1 MVRAN
6 RPASAF
12 TNAQISGFYFRP
24 CRDEYDEVVFEYFR
38 TRTAR
43 PSKFIKEPV
52 SAVDARRN
60 NGRHGLLDE
69 FCSAFDDQSLWLDG
83 VDCAVQPSACI
94 LRKPYTNLDPI
105 SMETLRAGMEG
116 VTREVERK
124 IAAELPARFG
134 VMFDGWTHASE
145 HYVAWFACDEVNGV
159 LVTPLLAM
167 APLINEPDD
176 NLSARSHYEFLATML
191 PRDYGVQIDQCR
203 FVVGDN
209 CSVNRSLATLM
220 RVPLVG
226 SGTGAD
232 DQAED
237 AHSVYKTAT
246 TRWSSTFDMVKRYF
260 ELLEFLDADDDDI
273 MELLPSPASNKRLRA
288 LFKELK
294 DVESVAKALQG
305 RDTDLLDVRQWFDEL
320 IALKPKFAT
329 YLGPQAEIVHSPD
342 FESGCVRVLRGLQ
355 DRLTRAE
362 EAVLG
367 PFVRL
372 AEHTD
377 EDFDD
382 DVLSFVERLRKRRR
396 LAEPSVS
403 YEQLKTIPPTSNVV
417 ERFFSVAR
425 VTFGQQRHG
434 LLPATLEMILF
445 LRENRCYWDSST
457 VDSIN

>member
-1 MVRAN
+1 
-6 RPASAF
+6 
-12 TNAQISGFYFRP
+12 
-24 CRDEYDEVVFEYFR
+24 
-38 TRTAR
+38 
-43 PSKFIKEPV
+43 
-52 SAVDARRN
+52 
-60 NGRHGLLDE
+60 
-69 FCSAFDDQSLWLDG
+69 
-83 VDCAVQPSACI
+83 
-94 LRKPYTNLDPI
+94 
-105 SMETLRAGMEG
+105 
-116 VTREVERK
+116 
-124 IAAELPARFG
+124 
-134 VMFDGWTHASE
+134 MFDGWTHASE

-209 CSVNRSLATLM
+209 CSVNRSLAILM

-226 SGTGAD
+226 CASHRLNRAVQHYLLQHEED
-232 DQAED
+232 LAAVQALMIKL
-237 AHSVYKTAT
+237 KTLTQSAKLRQKTELRPVIRQT

-260 ELLEFLDADDDDI
+260 ELLEFLDVDDDDI

-320 IALKPKFAT
+320 LALKPQFAT

-377 EDFDD
+377 EDSDD
-382 DVLSFVERLRKRRR
+382 DDLSFVERLRKRRR
-396 LAEPSVS
+396 LGEPSVS

>member
-12 TNAQISGFYFRP
+12 TNAQISGFYFRL

-38 TRTAR
+38 CRCGTAAPGPRGRQNSSRSPCRPLMLDATTADTGSLMNFVRHSTINLYGWMEWIVQSNLPLAFCESRTAR
-43 PSKFIKEPV
+43 
-52 SAVDARRN
+52 R
-60 NGRHGLLDE
+60 
-69 FCSAFDDQSLWLDG
+69 
-83 VDCAVQPSACI
+83 
-94 LRKPYTNLDPI
+94 YTNLDPI

-134 VMFDGWTHASE
+134 VMFDGWTHDSE
-145 HYVAWFACDEVNGV
+145 HYVAWFACYEVNGV

-226 SGTGAD
+226 CASHRLNRAVQHYLLQHEKD
-232 DQAED
+232 LAAVQALMIKL
-237 AHSVYKTAT
+237 KTLTQSTKLRYEIIFLFT
-246 TRWSSTFDMVKRYF
+246 TRWSSIFDMVKRYF

-288 LFKELK
+288 LFKEIK

-329 YLGPQAEIVHSPD
+329 YLGT
-342 FESGCVRVLRGLQ
+342 LR
-355 DRLTRAE
+355 
-362 EAVLG
+362 
-367 PFVRL
+367 
-372 AEHTD
+372 
-377 EDFDD
+377 
-382 DVLSFVERLRKRRR
+382 LSI
-396 LAEPSVS
+396 S
-403 YEQLKTIPPTSNVV
+403 
-417 ERFFSVAR
+417 
-425 VTFGQQRHG
+425 
-434 LLPATLEMILF
+434 LL
-445 LRENRCYWDSST
+445 
-457 VDSIN
+457 

>member
-1 MVRAN
+1 
-6 RPASAF
+6 
-12 TNAQISGFYFRP
+12 
-24 CRDEYDEVVFEYFR
+24 
-38 TRTAR
+38 
-43 PSKFIKEPV
+43 
-52 SAVDARRN
+52 
-60 NGRHGLLDE
+60 
-69 FCSAFDDQSLWLDG
+69 
-83 VDCAVQPSACI
+83 
-94 LRKPYTNLDPI
+94 
-105 SMETLRAGMEG
+105 
-116 VTREVERK
+116 
-124 IAAELPARFG
+124 
-134 VMFDGWTHASE
+134 
-145 HYVAWFACDEVNGV
+145 
-159 LVTPLLAM
+159 
-167 APLINEPDD
+167 
-176 NLSARSHYEFLATML
+176 
-191 PRDYGVQIDQCR
+191 
-203 FVVGDN
+203 
-209 CSVNRSLATLM
+209 
-220 RVPLVG
+220 
-226 SGTGAD
+226 
-232 DQAED
+232 
-237 AHSVYKTAT
+237 
-246 TRWSSTFDMVKRYF
+246 MVKRYF

-377 EDFDD
+377 EDSDD

-403 YEQLKTIPPTSNVV
+403 YEQLKTIPPTSNVM

>member
-1 MVRAN
+1 
-6 RPASAF
+6 
-12 TNAQISGFYFRP
+12 
-24 CRDEYDEVVFEYFR
+24 
-38 TRTAR
+38 
-43 PSKFIKEPV
+43 
-52 SAVDARRN
+52 
-60 NGRHGLLDE
+60 
-69 FCSAFDDQSLWLDG
+69 
-83 VDCAVQPSACI
+83 
-94 LRKPYTNLDPI
+94 
-105 SMETLRAGMEG
+105 
-116 VTREVERK
+116 
-124 IAAELPARFG
+124 
-134 VMFDGWTHASE
+134 MFDGWTHASE

-209 CSVNRSLATLM
+209 CSVNRSLAILM

-226 SGTGAD
+226 CASHRLNRAV
-232 DQAED
+232 QHYLLQHEED
-237 AHSVYKTAT
+237 LAAT

-260 ELLEFLDADDDDI
+260 ELLEFLDVDDDDI

-320 IALKPKFAT
+320 LALKPQFAT

-342 FESGCVRVLRGLQ
+342 FESGCVRVLRGRQ
-355 DRLTRAE
+355 NRLTRAE

-377 EDFDD
+377 EDSDD
-382 DVLSFVERLRKRRR
+382 DDLSFVERLRKRRR
-396 LAEPSVS
+396 LGEPSVS
-403 YEQLKTIPPTSNVV
+403 YEQLKTIPPTSNVM

-445 LRENRCYWDSST
+445 LRENRSYWDSST